1 MKKSLIAM
9 AVLAAAAGSASAQS
23 SVTVFGI
30 LDVAVRHVDGDGTTK
45 TLLSSGG
52 LSTGR
57 IGFRGI
63 EDLGGGLKAGFWLE
77 SQINADDGT
86 QPQSRFWHRRSTV
99 SLISDSMGEVRLG
112 RDFSPT
118 YSAFADY
125 DAFGDNGVGAFTA
138 MYKPRTVSGVAPQT
152 AVRADN
158 QVSYILP
165 TTLGGVYG
173 QASVA
178 AGEGTG
184 GAKYYGGRLG
194 YKNGPFDISAA
205 YGQTQLLTTDDK
217 YKLFV
222 VGGSYDFGVAKIL
235 AAYQEA
241 KYDVRVASIDGLK
254 DKLLTVG
261 ATVPVGAFVIRAS
274 YDKVK
279 ADDDKNADR
288 FTVGGI
294 YNLSKRTAFYGTY
307 SVIDNDDKGTFV
319 VADSPAV
326 AAGKKS
332 QGLEFG
338 VRHSF

>member
-86 QPQSRFWHRRSTV
+86 QPNARFWHRRSTV
-99 SLISDSMGEVRLG
+99 SLISDSLGEVRLG
-112 RDFSPT
+112 RDFTPT
-118 YSAFADY
+118 YNAFADY
-125 DAFGDNGVGAFTA
+125 DAFGDNGVAKFSDLF
-138 MYKPRTVSGVAPQT
+138 KPRTVSGASAQT
-152 AVRADN
+152 GTRADN

-165 TTLGGVYG
+165 TTLGGIYG

-178 AGEGTG
+178 AGEGTK

-194 YKNGPFDISAA
+194 YKSGPFDVSAA
-205 YGQTQLLTTDDK
+205 YGQTELASSDDK
-217 YKLFV
+217 FKLFV

-235 AAYQEA
+235 AAYQES
-241 KYDVRVASIDGLK
+241 KYDVTTPAFDGLK

-288 FTVGGI
+288 YSVGGV

-307 SVIDNDDKGTFV
+307 SLIDNKDAGAFLV
-319 VADSPAV
+319 SDSPVV

-332 QGLEFG
+332 QGVEVG